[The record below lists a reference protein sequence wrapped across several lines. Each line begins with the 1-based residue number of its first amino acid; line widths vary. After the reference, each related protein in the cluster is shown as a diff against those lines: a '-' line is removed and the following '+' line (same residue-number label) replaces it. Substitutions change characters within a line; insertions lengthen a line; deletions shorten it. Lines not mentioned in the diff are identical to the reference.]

1 MTMTHRA
8 RAAAGAAARPVAKTA
23 ARAAARAGMALVI
36 AAGALCLCSAVV
48 AQSFPNKPLKLIVP
62 YPPGG
67 VGDTFG
73 RLYAQQLGERLGQ
86 PVLVDNKPGASQA
99 IGAEATIKS
108 PADGYTLFLGSTSSL
123 ILQVGA
129 RKNLPYD
136 PVRDFAPVSLVF
148 NLPLYL
154 VVNTELPVAN
164 VRELIAY
171 GKANPG
177 KLTFASIGAGSTV
190 HLAGEMF
197 KKMAGIEMVHVPYKG
212 SAPALTDIIAGRV
225 SLMFDG
231 GTSALPF
238 VKAGKLRVLG
248 TTDSRRSE
256 QLPEIPTIAESGLP
270 GYEAVSWFG
279 IAAPAGTPK
288 PVLERLAADTA
299 AIVAKPDFKAKFAG
313 AGMEMISTTPE
324 AMAEIIRSGIP
335 RWTRVMRDAGIQA
348 E

>member
-1 MTMTHRA
+1 MTISA
-8 RAAAGAAARPVAKTA
+8 
-23 ARAAARAGMALVI
+23 AAARAGIALLI
-36 AAGALCLCSAVV
+36 AAGALFPGGEVSA
-48 AQSFPNKPLKLIVP
+48 QPYPSRPLRLIVP

-67 VGDTFG
+67 VGDMFG

-86 PVLVDNKPGASQA
+86 PVLVDNKPGAAQA
-99 IGAEATIKS
+99 IGAEAAVKS
-108 PADGYTLFLGSTSSL
+108 PPDGYTLFLGSTSSL

-129 RKNLPYD
+129 RKSLPYD
-136 PVRDFAPVSLVF
+136 PVKDFAPVSLVF

-154 VVNTELPVAN
+154 VVHPDLPVNN

-177 KLTFASIGAGSTV
+177 KLSFASIGAGSTV

-231 GTSALPF
+231 GASALPF
-238 VKAGKLRVLG
+238 VNAGKLRVLG

-256 QLPEIPTIAESGLP
+256 QLPDIPSIAEAGLP

-288 PVLERLAADTA
+288 PIIERLAADTA
-299 AIVAKPDFKAKFAG
+299 AIVSKADFKARFAG

-324 AMAEIIRSGIP
+324 AMAEIIRTGIP
-335 RWTRVMRDAGIQA
+335 RWTRVMREAGIQP

>member
-1 MTMTHRA
+1 MARARCALPAHLLSNRPKETMTTTIA
-8 RAAAGAAARPVAKTA
+8 TATSAGI
-23 ARAAARAGMALVI
+23 ALLI
-36 AAGALCLCSAVV
+36 AAGALFPGGEVS
-48 AQSFPNKPLKLIVP
+48 AQSYPSKPLRLIVP

-67 VGDTFG
+67 VGDMFG

-86 PVLVDNKPGASQA
+86 PVLVDNKPGAAQA
-99 IGAEATIKS
+99 IGAEAAVKS

-129 RKNLPYD
+129 RKSLPYD
-136 PVRDFAPVSLVF
+136 PVKDFAPVSLVF

-154 VVNTELPVAN
+154 VVHPDLPVNN

-171 GKANPG
+171 GRANPG
-177 KLTFASIGAGSTV
+177 KLSFASIGAGSTV

-231 GTSALPF
+231 GASALPF
-238 VKAGKLRVLG
+238 VNAGKLRVLG
-248 TTDSRRSE
+248 STDSRRSE
-256 QLPEIPTIAESGLP
+256 QLPDIPSIAEAGLP

-288 PVLERLAADTA
+288 PIVERLAADTA
-299 AIVAKPDFKAKFAG
+299 AIVSKADFKAKFAS
-313 AGMEMISTTPE
+313 AGMEMVSTTPE
-324 AMAEIIRSGIP
+324 AMAEIISPAR
-335 RWTRVMRDAGIQA
+335 
-348 E
+348 

>member
-1 MTMTHRA
+1 MSIA
-8 RAAAGAAARPVAKTA
+8 RKLSGTLVTLAALA
-23 ARAAARAGMALVI
+23 VI
-36 AAGALCLCSAVV
+36 AAVGLSSKAF
-48 AQSFPNKPLKLIVP
+48 AQAYPNRALKLIVP

-73 RLYAQQLGERLGQ
+73 RLYASQLAERLGQ
-86 PVLVDNKPGASQA
+86 PVLIDNKPGASQA
-99 IGAEATIKS
+99 IGAEATVKS
-108 PADGYTLFLGSTSSL
+108 PPDGYTLFLGSTSSL

-129 RKNLPYD
+129 RKSLPYD
-136 PVRDFAPVSLVF
+136 PVKDFAPVSLVF

-154 VVNTELPVAN
+154 VVHPDLPVNN

-171 GKANPG
+171 GRANPG
-177 KLTFASIGAGSTV
+177 KLSFASIGAGSTV

-231 GTSALPF
+231 GASALPF
-238 VKAGKLRVLG
+238 VNAGKLRVLG
-248 TTDSRRSE
+248 STDSRRSE
-256 QLPEIPTIAESGLP
+256 QLPDIPSIAEAGLP

-288 PVLERLAADTA
+288 PIVERLAADTA
-299 AIVAKPDFKAKFAG
+299 AIVSKADFKAKFAS
-313 AGMEMISTTPE
+313 AGMEMVSTTPE
-324 AMAEIIRSGIP
+324 AMAEIIRTGIP
-335 RWTRVMRDAGIQA
+335 RWTRVMREAGIQP

>member
-1 MTMTHRA
+1 MAMTIS
-8 RAAAGAAARPVAKTA
+8 TA
-23 ARAAARAGMALVI
+23 ARAGIALLI
-36 AAGALCLCSAVV
+36 AACTLFPGGEVSA
-48 AQSFPNKPLKLIVP
+48 QPYPTKPLRLIVP

-67 VGDTFG
+67 VGDMFG

-86 PVLVDNKPGASQA
+86 PVLVDNKPGAAQA
-99 IGAEATIKS
+99 IGAEAAAKS

-129 RKNLPYD
+129 RKRLPYD
-136 PVRDFAPVSLVF
+136 PVKDFAPVSLVF

-154 VVNTELPVAN
+154 VVHPDLPANN

-177 KLTFASIGAGSTV
+177 KLSFASIGAGSTV

-212 SAPALTDIIAGRV
+212 SAPALTDIMAGRV

-231 GTSALPF
+231 GASALPF
-238 VKAGKLRVLG
+238 VNAGKLRVLG

-256 QLPEIPTIAESGLP
+256 QLPDIPSIAEAGLP

-288 PVLERLAADTA
+288 PIVERLAADTA
-299 AIVAKPDFKAKFAG
+299 AIVSKADFKARFAS

-335 RWTRVMRDAGIQA
+335 RWTRVMREAGIEA

>member
-1 MTMTHRA
+1 MTGRMHTFSGLV
-8 RAAAGAAARPVAKTA
+8 RAALTLLGVILAAV
-23 ARAAARAGMALVI
+23 LC
-36 AAGALCLCSAVV
+36 GALG
-48 AQSFPNKPLKLIVP
+48 AQGFPSRPLKLIVP

-73 RLYAQQLGERLGQ
+73 RVYGQALAERLGQ
-86 PVLVDNKPGASQA
+86 PVLIDNKPGAAQA
-99 IGAEATIKS
+99 IGAEAAVKS

-154 VVNTELPVAN
+154 VVNPDLPVAN

-171 GKANPG
+171 GRANPR
-177 KLTFASIGAGSTV
+177 KLSFASIGTGSTV
-190 HLAGEMF
+190 HLAAEMF
-197 KKMAGIEMVHVPYKG
+197 RSMAGVEMTHIPYKG
-212 SAPALTDIIAGRV
+212 SAPALTDLIAGRV

-231 GTSALPF
+231 GASALPF
-238 VKAGKLRVLG
+238 VKAGKLRVLA
-248 TTDSRRSE
+248 TTDARRSD
-256 QLPEIPTIAESGLP
+256 QLPEIPTVAEAGLP

-288 PVLERLAADTA
+288 PIVDRLAVETA
-299 AIVAKPDFKAKFAG
+299 NIVSKPDIKAKFA
-313 AGMEMISTTPE
+313 ASGMEMISTTPE
-324 AMAEIIRSGIP
+324 VMAEIIRSGIP
-335 RWTRVMRDAGIQA
+335 RWTQVMRDAGIMP

>member
-1 MTMTHRA
+1 MVMTIA
-8 RAAAGAAARPVAKTA
+8 TA
-23 ARAAARAGMALVI
+23 ARAAIALLI
-36 AAGALCLCSAVV
+36 AAGALFPGGEVSA
-48 AQSFPNKPLKLIVP
+48 QPYPGKPLRLIVP

-67 VGDTFG
+67 VGDMFG

-86 PVLVDNKPGASQA
+86 PVLVDNKPGAAQA
-99 IGAEATIKS
+99 IGAEAAIKS

-129 RKNLPYD
+129 RKSLPYD
-136 PVRDFAPVSLVF
+136 PVKDFAPVSLVF

-154 VVNTELPVAN
+154 VVHPELPVNN

-177 KLTFASIGAGSTV
+177 KLSFASIGAGSTV

-231 GTSALPF
+231 GASALPF
-238 VKAGKLRVLG
+238 VNAGKLRVLG

-256 QLPEIPTIAESGLP
+256 HLPDIPSIAEAGLP

-288 PVLERLAADTA
+288 PIIDRLAADTA
-299 AIVAKPDFKAKFAG
+299 AIVSKADFKARFAG

-335 RWTRVMRDAGIQA
+335 RWTRVMREAGIQP